1 MLFSSLVFLY
11 QFLPI
16 ILFIYYLSKERLQSV
31 VLLFASLVFYACG
44 GPSYLSILII
54 SILINYFSG
63 LAIGSGE
70 VKKRRK
76 TFLVL
81 GIILNLSLLVIFK
94 YTHFFIENINLF
106 TGIFGVPPVLIKKIL
121 LPLGISFFTFKGISY
136 LFTIYRRETSA
147 QRNFISL
154 ALYISLLPQLIA
166 GPISRYRD
174 LAPQLLGRNHSF
186 EKFSS
191 GIRRFIM
198 GLAKKVLIATPLSY
212 VANQVFTIPF
222 EHLSTPL
229 AWIGILFFALQIYYD
244 FSGYTDMA
252 IGLGRMLGFEF
263 VENFNF
269 PYISR
274 SFREF
279 WRRWHISLST
289 WFRDYLFLPIAYH
302 TSRKLPKEKYL
313 GLRTDKLIYLIA
325 TTITFLLCGF
335 WHGAAWTFIVWGMIH
350 GFMLIVEHL
359 GLGKILNRFYKPFQH
374 VYMIFFL
381 LISWVFFRSESIR
394 EAFDYLSIMFG
405 FGSQSFKWDILS
417 DYLNLGTISIFTI
430 AILGS
435 TRFFDKLS
443 DILMGWTGSSRP
455 FIRRGT
461 VNILNIGTLAFII
474 SVLAISTIF
483 IEGETITSFIYFK
496 F

>member
-1 MLFSSLVFLY
+1 MLFSSLLFLY
-11 QFLPI
+11 QFLPVT
-16 ILFIYYLSKERLQSV
+16 LFIYYLSKERFQTI
-31 VLLFASLVFYACG
+31 VLLLASLIFYAWG
-44 GPSYLSILII
+44 GPSYISILVIN
-54 SILINYFSG
+54 ILINYFSG
-63 LAIGSGE
+63 LAMGSGE
-70 VKKRRK
+70 AGKRRK

-81 GIILNLSLLVIFK
+81 GIIMNLSLLVLFK
-94 YTHFFIENINLF
+94 YTHFFIENINLL
-106 TGIFGVPPVLIKKIL
+106 TGLFGVPPVLIKKIF

-136 LFTIYRRETSA
+136 LVTIYRRETDV
-147 QRNFISL
+147 QRNFIQV
-154 ALYISLLPQLIA
+154 ALYISLFPQLIA

-174 LAPQLLGRNHSF
+174 LAPQLQRRTYSF

-191 GIRRFIM
+191 GIRRFIL
-198 GLAKKVLIATPLSY
+198 GLAKKVLIASQLFY
-212 VANQVFTIPF
+212 LANQVFAIPL
-222 EHLSTPL
+222 EHLSAPQ

-289 WFRDYLFLPIAYH
+289 WFRDYLFLPLAYH

-325 TTITFLLCGF
+325 TTVTFLLCGF
-335 WHGAAWTFIVWGMIH
+335 WHGAAWTFIVWGLIH
-350 GFMLIVEHL
+350 GFMLILEHL
-359 GLGKILNRFYKPFQH
+359 GLGKVLNRFYKPLQH

-381 LISWVFFRSESIR
+381 LVSWVFFRSETIHD
-394 EAFDYLSIMFG
+394 AFGYLNVMFG
-405 FGSQSFKWDILS
+405 FGSTSFNKSILS
-417 DYLNLGTISIFTI
+417 DYLNSGTIFIFTI
-430 AILGS
+430 AIFGS
-435 TRFFDKLS
+435 TRFFDKIS
-443 DILMGWTGSSRP
+443 EIIQGWTGSSRMP
-455 FIRRGT
+455 VRAVSIHIRSL
-461 VNILNIGTLAFII
+461 VTLVIMLT
-474 SVLAISTIF
+474 VLALSTIF
-483 IEGETITSFIYFK
+483 LAGETISPFIYFK

>member
-1 MLFSSLVFLY
+1 MLFSSLLFLY

-16 ILFIYYLSKERLQSV
+16 TLFFYYLAKERLQSY
-31 VLLFASLVFYACG
+31 VLLLASFIFYAWG
-44 GPSYLSILII
+44 GPSYISILVI

-63 LAIGSGE
+63 LAMGSDGS
-70 VKKRRK
+70 KKRRK
-76 TFLVL
+76 LFLVL
-81 GIILNLSLLVIFK
+81 GIILNLLILVIFK
-94 YTHFFIENINLF
+94 YTHFFVENINVLTSLF
-106 TGIFGVPPVLIKKIL
+106 GAPPLLIKKII

-136 LFTIYRRETSA
+136 QVTIYRRETEV
-147 QRNFISL
+147 QRNFIDL
-154 ALYISLLPQLIA
+154 ALYISLFPQLIA

-174 LAPQLLGRNHSF
+174 LAPQLQSRTLSF
-186 EKFSS
+186 DKFSS
-191 GIRRFIM
+191 GVSRFVL
-198 GLAKKVLIATPLSY
+198 GLAKKVLIATPIAY
-212 VANQVFTIPF
+212 VANQIFSIPF
-222 EHLSTPL
+222 VHLSAPI
-229 AWIGILFFALQIYYD
+229 AWIGIVFFGIQIYYD

-289 WFRDYLFLPIAYH
+289 WFRDYVFLPLAYR

-313 GLRTDKLIYLIA
+313 GLRTDKLIYLIS

-335 WHGAAWTFIVWGMIH
+335 WHGAAWTFIIWGMIH
-350 GFMLIVEHL
+350 GLMLILEHL
-359 GLGKILNRFYKPFQH
+359 GLGRIVNRFYKPFQY

-381 LISWVFFRSESIR
+381 LISWVFFRSETIR
-394 EAFDYLSIMFG
+394 DAADYFTIMFG
-405 FGSQSFKWDILS
+405 FGKQSFNWNMLS
-417 DYLNLGTISIFTI
+417 DYLNGGTIFVLTI

-435 TRFFDKLS
+435 TRFFEKL
-443 DILMGWTGSSRP
+443 IEMIKGWSLSSRVI
-455 FIRRGT
+455 IRTGT
-461 VNILNIGTLAFII
+461 VHILNIGIL
-474 SVLAISTIF
+474 IF
-483 IEGETITSFIYFK
+483 ILSALALSTVFLQGESITSFIYFK

>member
-1 MLFSSLVFLY
+1 MLFSSLLFLY
-11 QFLPI
+11 QFLPVTLI
-16 ILFIYYLSKERLQSV
+16 IYYLSKERLQSII
-31 VLLFASLVFYACG
+31 LLLVSLVFYAWG
-44 GPSYLSILII
+44 GPSYIFILVI

-63 LAIGSGE
+63 LAMGSGE
-70 VKKRRK
+70 SKKRRK

-81 GIILNLSLLVIFK
+81 GVIFNLLLLVIFK
-94 YTHFFIENINLF
+94 YTSFFIENINFLTGLF
-106 TGIFGVPPVLIKKIL
+106 GTPPILIKKIF

-136 LFTIYRRETSA
+136 LFTIYRRETA
-147 QRNFISL
+147 VQRNFIDL
-154 ALYISLLPQLIA
+154 ALYISLFPQLIA

-174 LAPQLLGRNHSF
+174 LAPQLKDRTHSF
-186 EKFSS
+186 DKFSS
-191 GIRRFIM
+191 GVHRFIL

-212 VANQVFTIPF
+212 VATQVFTIPV
-222 EHLSTPL
+222 EHLSAPQ
-229 AWIGILFFALQIYYD
+229 AWIGIVFFALQIYYD

-289 WFRDYLFLPIAYH
+289 WFRDYLFLPLAYH
-302 TSRKLPKEKYL
+302 TSRKLPKEKYF

-335 WHGAAWTFIVWGMIH
+335 WHGAAWTFLVWGLIH
-350 GFMLIVEHL
+350 GFMLILEHL
-359 GLGKILNRFYKPFQH
+359 GLGKITNRFYKPFQH

-381 LISWVFFRSESIR
+381 LISWVFFRSETIR
-394 EAFDYLSIMFG
+394 EAFDYLTIMFG
-405 FGSQSFKWDILS
+405 FGSQSFHCNMLF
-417 DYLNLGTISIFTI
+417 DYLNSGTVFIFII
-430 AILGS
+430 AVLGS
-435 TRFFDKLS
+435 TRLFDKLS
-443 DILMGWTGSSRP
+443 GIARSWTGSSRSI
-455 FIRRGT
+455 IRAGS
-461 VNILNIGTLAFII
+461 VHILNLGTLAFII
-474 SVLAISTIF
+474 LILAISTIF
-483 IEGETITSFIYFK
+483 LAGETINSFIYFK